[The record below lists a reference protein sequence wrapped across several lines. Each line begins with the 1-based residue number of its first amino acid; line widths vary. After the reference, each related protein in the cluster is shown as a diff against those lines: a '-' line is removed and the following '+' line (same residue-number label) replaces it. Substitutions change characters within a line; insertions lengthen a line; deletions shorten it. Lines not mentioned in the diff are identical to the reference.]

1 MYRNT
6 MTDSVKVF
14 LTSAQKNKLQ
24 QGKTF
29 QLSTHQLQAS
39 SGKHGVEIQMTPK
52 NHKELLR
59 NVAKGKGFRF
69 TSGKIEGSGIFGDI
83 AKKIA
88 KAAAPTVLDKIGD
101 LTGQSG
107 ITNALKG
114 SADGLI
120 DVAADKMTSGGKL
133 KKGTPEM
140 RERMSR
146 LRAMRKVKGGSI
158 LDDIKNGFNRTFN
171 PKLGNQIK
179 DALTSSEAKQVY
191 SGVASAGATALMGN
205 PLAGAVAGQAVD
217 ALSGSGLKRRYK
229 KKNILVV
236 GGTLV
241 TGVPQVQVHMNHV
254 MTPLSGGKLRGG
266 RVKGGSFLSP

>member
-1 MYRNT
+1 M
-6 MTDSVKVF
+6 S
-14 LTSAQKNKLQ
+14 
-24 QGKTF
+24 
-29 QLSTHQLQAS
+29 
-39 SGKHGVEIQMTPK
+39 PK
-52 NHKELLR
+52 NVRQLKSNASR
-59 NVAKGKGFRF
+59 NKGFRF
-69 TSGKIEGSGIFGDI
+69 SPGMIEGSGFFSGI
-83 AKKIA
+83 AKSVA
-88 KAAAPTVLDKIGD
+88 KAAAPLALDFIGD
-101 LTGQSG
+101 KTGQKG
-107 ITNALKG
+107 ITDALKG

-179 DALTSSEAKQVY
+179 DALTSPEAKQVY
-191 SGVASAGATALMGN
+191 SGIASAGATALTGN

-241 TGVPQVQVHMNHV
+241 TGVPQVQVHMNHL
-254 MTPLSGGKLRGG
+254 MTPLSGGSFKSAGGRLRGG
-266 RVKGGSFLSP
+266 RVRGGSMISP